1 MHNHNWRHAARCP
14 RDGLLGA
21 IALGLSMIAIE
32 PALADATGI
41 SAPTVGW
48 VELLRN
54 PSAAMMD
61 FARAQPILQA
71 TPSTEHAPLL
81 RLAQGHSQ
89 TLPRSEQDAPAAE
102 PANDAGARSV
112 RVADLIGLPIVDQS
126 GVALGHVSAVAT
138 AADDKFQ
145 LLMPLGGLF
154 GFGARLV
161 PIPFESVVMAGA
173 KITVVDLPA
182 DRFQKSPTW
191 YGSNSRQLAADRT
204 VRIGVPKS

>member
-1 MHNHNWRHAARCP
+1 MHARRYLASGP
-14 RDGLLGA
+14 LLGA
-21 IALGLSMIAIE
+21 VALGLIAIA
-32 PALADATGI
+32 PALAANI

-54 PSAAMMD
+54 PSRPRMG
-61 FARAQPILQA
+61 FARAQPILRDSPA
-71 TPSTEHAPLL
+71 TERAPAL

-89 TLPRSEQDAPAAE
+89 ALPRSEQDTAA
-102 PANDAGARSV
+102 AATADDAASRSV

-138 AADDKFQ
+138 AADGKFQ

-161 PIPFESVVMAGA
+161 PIPFESVVMVGA
-173 KITVVDLPA
+173 KITVLELPA

-191 YGSNSRQLAADRT
+191 YGSNSEALATTRT

>member
-1 MHNHNWRHAARCP
+1 MHDHDRRHAGRYL
-14 RDGLLGA
+14 RHTLLCA
-21 IALGLSMIAIE
+21 IALGLSVI
-32 PALADATGI
+32 ATGI
-41 SAPTVGW
+41 AAPTVGW

-54 PSAAMMD
+54 PSRALMG
-61 FARAQPILQA
+61 FARAQPILQDS
-71 TPSTEHAPLL
+71 PSTERAPAL

-89 TLPRSEQDAPAAE
+89 ALPRSEQDTPTAE
-102 PANDAGARSV
+102 TANDAASRSI

-138 AADDKFQ
+138 AADGNFQ

-161 PIPFESVVMAGA
+161 PIPFESVVMAGPR
-173 KITVVDLPA
+173 ITVLELPA

-191 YGSNSRQLAADRT
+191 YGSNSEALAANRT
-204 VRIGVPKS
+204 VRISVPKS

>member
-1 MHNHNWRHAARCP
+1 MHDHNRRHAARCP
-14 RDGLLGA
+14 HGTLLGA
-21 IALGLSMIAIE
+21 IALGLSVIAIE
-32 PALADATGI
+32 PALADATDI
-41 SAPTVGW
+41 AAPIQQNRSSAQRP
-48 VELLRN
+48 
-54 PSAAMMD
+54 PA
-61 FARAQPILQA
+61 
-71 TPSTEHAPLL
+71 L

-89 TLPRSEQDAPAAE
+89 ALPRSEPDAPAAAT
-102 PANDAGARSV
+102 ANDAGSRSV

-126 GVALGHVSAVAT
+126 GVALGYVSAVAT
-138 AADDKFQ
+138 AADEKFQ

-161 PIPFESVVMAGA
+161 PIPFDSVVMAGA

-191 YGSNSRQLAADRT
+191 YGSNSQELAADRT

>member
-1 MHNHNWRHAARCP
+1 MHDHHRRHAGRCS
-14 RDGLLGA
+14 RDGLLGV
-21 IALGLSMIAIE
+21 IALGLGMIAIE
-32 PALADATGI
+32 PALAGATDI
-41 SAPTVGW
+41 AAPIQQNG
-48 VELLRN
+48 
-54 PSAAMMD
+54 PSAE
-61 FARAQPILQA
+61 RAP
-71 TPSTEHAPLL
+71 PL

-89 TLPRSEQDAPAAE
+89 TLPRSEQDTPAAE
-102 PANDAGARSV
+102 TPDDGASRAV

-126 GVALGHVSAVAT
+126 GVALGYVSAVAT
-138 AADDKFQ
+138 AADEKFQ

-161 PIPFESVVMAGA
+161 PIPFDSVVMAGA

-191 YGSNSRQLAADRT
+191 YGSNSQELAADRT